1 MLGCGSASCEKRQ
14 RGRWRS
20 CWWCQVGQGGGA
32 LFLIAQKSQ
41 DSIDGVLVLDTC
53 DDFYRPAAVA
63 ADFDVYV
70 EYSLEP
76 LSPGHGGMAL
86 SR

>member
-1 MLGCGSASCEKRQ
+1 MWGLEFASCEKRQ

-32 LFLIAQKSQ
+32 LFLIAQMSQ
-41 DSIDGVLVLDTC
+41 NSIDGVLVLDTC
-53 DDFYRPAAVA
+53 DDFDGPTAATA
-63 ADFDVYV
+63 NFRIDI